1 MYTNLDSRQ
10 NVVIAN
16 RVGWGETFGAYDFYN
31 AQFLGAT
38 ENLRGYRKYRFAGDE
53 AFFHNVDLRL
63 KLADFNT
70 YLFPGRLGVLFFN
83 DIGRIWDR
91 GQSSDQWHDGY
102 GGGLWVSPLQ
112 KLVFSAS
119 YGQGTD
125 GGVLL
130 MKLGFL
136 F

>member
-1 MYTNLDSRQ
+1 
-10 NVVIAN
+10 
-16 RVGWGETFGAYDFYN
+16 
-31 AQFLGAT
+31 
-38 ENLRGYRKYRFAGDE
+38 
-53 AFFHNVDLRL
+53 
-63 KLADFNT
+63 
-70 YLFPGRLGVLFFN
+70 VLFFN